1 MGSRF
6 FSGYQLVHLQKLL
19 SNELNALLVCD
30 GVGVGKTISSGY
42 IISFF
47 HLVKNKPSLV
57 ICPPVLFDKWE
68 LELKKRFGIQTR
80 SARTA
85 ADFRLMAEEL
95 SASSSGQ
102 VYLATY
108 PTLLN
113 DLDVQLPQF
122 GVVVFDEI
130 HHLRNP
136 DTKIAQ
142 KARMIA
148 QNAEYRVGL
157 SATPVNNSLR
167 DLGSITSTLIPWVPS
182 ESATELYESYWKNP
196 VLSCLASFFT
206 KLTKQDITGELKK
219 RVLRTHKVEYPK
231 SYFGGVEK
239 FLAIRR
245 ENNQSENAL
254 GDIVFHRL
262 ASSSPVAFEKSSG
275 AICDVGG
282 RDPKLEAFMG
292 ILDEHRH
299 EQLLVFVEFQETANY
314 LASCVTE
321 RQCFVIS
328 GEISQEMR
336 IANTNLFQSVEDS
349 ILIMTPVGTEGLDFQ
364 FCSTMVNYDLHWNPM
379 KIEQRIGR
387 LDRIGQESDEITIH
401 TLFVK
406 DSIDHRVLDVIRRK
420 LELVEG
426 SFASIL
432 PIINDEIESVPP
444 SKWRECDDVEIENAE
459 SLENSLRLLQGLEID
474 DSNIIALLQ
483 DEYCETEAWGVGWE
497 GETPWIPKDS
507 SILNSLREHGNEF
520 SRLLR
525 LFMS

>member
-1 MGSRF
+1 M
-6 FSGYQLVHLQKLL
+6 L

-42 IISFF
+42 IISYF
-47 HLVKNKPSLV
+47 HLIKNKPSLV

-68 LELKKRFGIQTR
+68 LELKKRFGIQAR
-80 SARTA
+80 SARTF
-85 ADFRLMAEEL
+85 ADFRLMTEEL
-95 SASSSGQ
+95 DASSSGQ

-113 DLDVQLPQF
+113 DLDDHLPQV
-122 GVVVFDEI
+122 GVVIFDEI

-142 KARMIA
+142 KARNIA

-206 KLTKQDITGELKK
+206 KLTKEDITGKLKK
-219 RVLRTHKVEYPK
+219 RVLRTHKVEYSQ
-231 SYFGGVEK
+231 SYLRGIEK
-239 FLAIRR
+239 FLADRR
-245 ENNQSENAL
+245 GNNPSENVL

-262 ASSSPVAFEKSSG
+262 ASSSPAAFEKSSG
-275 AICDVGG
+275 TVCDVGG
-282 RDPKLEAFMG
+282 KDPKLEAFMS
-292 ILDEHRH
+292 ILDQHKH
-299 EQLLVFVEFQETANY
+299 EQLLVFVEFQETANH
-314 LASCVTE
+314 LASCVKG

-336 IANTNLFQSVEDS
+336 IASTNLFQSVEDS
-349 ILIMTPVGTEGLDFQ
+349 VLIMTPVGTEGLDFQ

-401 TLFVK
+401 TLLVK
-406 DSIDHRVLDVIRRK
+406 DSIDYRVLDVIRRK

-432 PIINDEIESVPP
+432 PILEEDHDNALP

-483 DEYCETEAWGVGWE
+483 DGYCDTEAWGAGWE
-497 GETPWIPKDS
+497 EETPWISKGS
-507 SILNSLREHGNEF
+507 SVLESLRRHGNEF